1 MKFNVQ
7 LKIKPLTF
15 MKSLDELIEDIRR
28 LLELDKEI
36 TEFLNNII
44 KK

>member
-1 MKFNVQ
+1 
-7 LKIKPLTF
+7 